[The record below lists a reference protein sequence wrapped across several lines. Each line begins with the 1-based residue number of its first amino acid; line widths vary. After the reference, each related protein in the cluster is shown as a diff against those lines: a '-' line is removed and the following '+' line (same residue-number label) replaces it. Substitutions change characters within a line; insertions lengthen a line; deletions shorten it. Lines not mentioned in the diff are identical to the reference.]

1 MKAIKFAIML
11 IFEPGVDNNGLSMSD
26 GIEGAKTPS
35 EKSGRRDENSVS
47 DARGSRLGRSG
58 MVRICVNRSTKHF

>member
-1 MKAIKFAIML
+1 ML
-11 IFEPGVDNNGLSMSD
+11 IFESGVDNDGLVMSN

-35 EKSGRRDENSVS
+35 EKSGRREENSVR

-58 MVRICVNRSTKHF
+58 MARMWVKRSKKH